1 MSEQQL
7 LVKRLGARPVIRE
20 YLKRLGLR
28 ERVDALAPVREVAHL
43 TNGAVVEALVAN
55 RLTAP
60 RPLYDIVAWAEE
72 WAVEATFGLPP
83 AALNDDRLGRCLDE
97 LAAVHDALRGEM
109 TVQAIQAFGLATKAL
124 RWDLT
129 SVLVTGE
136 YPEDEQA
143 AAYARVQY
151 GYGSGAQKQVRYLQ
165 VTTTDGAVPIWDQPW
180 DGHTTDVATVIDT
193 MRALREHARCTDFV
207 LIGDS
212 KLLSAANREALLQA
226 ELGYLAPLAR
236 TPALDAAFRA
246 IPAEQFVPLD
256 YVSERDR
263 ARPASER
270 ATYQGWETTAEIRGT
285 TAAGTARRWKVRR
298 LFVISSEE
306 RAACRRNRARQR
318 ERAEAEIA
326 RVCRQ
331 VGTRWYPTAER
342 AQAKIET
349 ILERRHL
356 HELYQLTIETAGERA
371 TVCCG
376 VNAAALAQA
385 EALDGYYVLETTR
398 TPAEADASTLLAE
411 WKGQW
416 EIEHRHRAAKGP
428 LRIRPLFVSSNQR
441 IVGLITIL
449 GLALLVFSL
458 IEREA
463 RRALGPT
470 AKVPH
475 LLAGHVAARPT
486 GDNVLK
492 ALREIALA
500 TVAIAGQRYRLVTE
514 LSPLQQTLL
523 RLLEVP
529 DHAYARV
536 AASSG

>member
-1 MSEQQL
+1 VSGQQL
-7 LVKRLGARPVIRE
+7 LVKRLGALPVIRD
-20 YLKRLGLR
+20 YLERLGLR

-60 RPLYDIVAWAEE
+60 RPLYDIVAWAAE
-72 WAVEATFGLPP
+72 WAVEDTFGLPP
-83 AALNDDRLGRCLDE
+83 AALNDDRLGRCLDD
-97 LAAVHDALRGEM
+97 LAGVHDALRGEL
-109 TVQAIQAFGLATKAL
+109 TVQAIQAFGLETKAL

-165 VTTTDGAVPIWDQPW
+165 VTTTDGAVPVWDQPW
-180 DGHTTDVATVIDT
+180 NGNTTDVATVIDT

-212 KLLSAANREALLQA
+212 KLLSTANRQALLAA

-236 TPALDAAFRA
+236 TPELDAACRA
-246 IPAEQFVPLD
+246 IPAEQFQSLD
-256 YVSERDR
+256 YVSARDR
-263 ARPASER
+263 ARPAAER
-270 ATYQGWETTAEIRGT
+270 ASYQGWETTTEVVGPAAE
-285 TAAGTARRWKVRR
+285 AAPHRVVRR
-298 LFVISSEE
+298 VFVISSEE

-349 ILERRHL
+349 ILARRHL
-356 HELYQLTIETAGERA
+356 RDLYRVTTETGDERPAVRCELIP
-371 TVCCG
+371 V
-376 VNAAALAQA
+376 ALARA

-398 TPAEADASTLLAE
+398 SVAEADASALLAE

-458 IEREA
+458 LEREA
-463 RRALGPT
+463 RRALGPA
-470 AKVPH
+470 AKVPN

-486 GDNVLK
+486 GENLLK
-492 ALREIALA
+492 ALREIAFA
-500 TVAIAGQRYRLVTE
+500 TVEIAGRRYQLVAQ
-514 LSPLQQTLL
+514 LSPLQHRLLTLL
-523 RLLEVP
+523 GVP
-529 DHAYARV
+529 AQAYSRV
-536 AASSG
+536 AASSS